1 MQRDY
6 DEFLN
11 NKKFVLES
19 SGFDID
25 KDTLNPMLFD
35 FQKDIIRWALVKGR
49 AAIFASCG
57 LGKTFMQIA
66 WAEQICKHHEGGA
79 KVLILAPL
87 SVSEQTVREGEKFG
101 IKVNI
106 CASRED
112 VKPGINITN
121 YEKLDNFVANEFI
134 GVVLDESSILKSFT
148 GKIRNQIIDDFSQV
162 PYKLACTATPAPNDY
177 MELGNHSEFLGVM
190 TRAEM
195 LSMFFVHDGGSTSKW
210 RLKGHCNEIFW
221 QWMASWAVVIDNPA
235 DLGYDGTDFNLP
247 EMRIHEIIVDGD
259 EPINETLTL
268 TERRNARRD
277 SLEPRCQKAADII
290 NTSDEQFIVWC
301 NLNAEQSEL
310 EKDIDDN
317 VSVHGSTSNKLRI
330 ERELAWRNGEVQTL
344 ISKPLCFGYG
354 MNWQHCHNM
363 IFTGLSDSYEQY
375 YQALRRCWRFG
386 QESDVDVY
394 IIISAKE
401 GCVKENIERKEK
413 DFVNMRNEMLK
424 LTREI
429 TKKELQKTC
438 RLSTP
443 YEPEIPMVLPQWDEF
458 KAA

>member
-148 GKIRNQIIDDFSQV
+148 GKIRNQIIDDFFASSLQISV
-162 PYKLACTATPAPNDY
+162 YCNA
-177 MELGNHSEFLGVM
+177 
-190 TRAEM
+190 
-195 LSMFFVHDGGSTSKW
+195 ST
-210 RLKGHCNEIFW
+210 
-221 QWMASWAVVIDNPA
+221 
-235 DLGYDGTDFNLP
+235 
-247 EMRIHEIIVDGD
+247 
-259 EPINETLTL
+259 
-268 TERRNARRD
+268 
-277 SLEPRCQKAADII
+277 
-290 NTSDEQFIVWC
+290 
-301 NLNAEQSEL
+301 
-310 EKDIDDN
+310 
-317 VSVHGSTSNKLRI
+317 
-330 ERELAWRNGEVQTL
+330 
-344 ISKPLCFGYG
+344 
-354 MNWQHCHNM
+354 
-363 IFTGLSDSYEQY
+363 
-375 YQALRRCWRFG
+375 
-386 QESDVDVY
+386 
-394 IIISAKE
+394 
-401 GCVKENIERKEK
+401 
-413 DFVNMRNEMLK
+413 
-424 LTREI
+424 
-429 TKKELQKTC
+429 
-438 RLSTP
+438 
-443 YEPEIPMVLPQWDEF
+443 
-458 KAA
+458 

>member
-1 MQRDY
+1 M
-6 DEFLN
+6 
-11 NKKFVLES
+11 
-19 SGFDID
+19 I
-25 KDTLNPMLFD
+25 
-35 FQKDIIRWALVKGR
+35 
-49 AAIFASCG
+49 
-57 LGKTFMQIA
+57 
-66 WAEQICKHHEGGA
+66 
-79 KVLILAPL
+79 
-87 SVSEQTVREGEKFG
+87 
-101 IKVNI
+101 
-106 CASRED
+106 
-112 VKPGINITN
+112 
-121 YEKLDNFVANEFI
+121 
-134 GVVLDESSILKSFT
+134 
-148 GKIRNQIIDDFSQV
+148 FSQV